1 MEIRDL
7 GRVQRERGTRVT
19 VQAIE
24 TWYAGVRFRS
34 RLEARW
40 AVAFDHLGIAW
51 QYEPQGFVVRGGD
64 PTDSWAYLPDFYL
77 PKTETWLEVKGTLCD
92 LPVDY
97 YHMLVSA
104 VALDGLPGVC
114 NSLCSTGGLLWLGEI
129 PDHRTVLR
137 GTPLHVILQHN
148 QAGPILAGGWCMPCR
163 LGRDGP
169 TVVGRPEG
177 AHFAAL
183 DADAEET
190 VRTYLMEHAYCGW
203 HDPDHPAGRDL
214 IDAYQAARSAR
225 FERGGGA
232 LLCPGRNGASNG
244 RCDS

>member
-1 MEIRDL
+1 MS
-7 GRVQRERGTRVT
+7 

-24 TWYAGVRFRS
+24 TWYARVRVRS

-40 AVAFDHLGIAW
+40 AVAFDRLSIAW
-51 QYEPQGFVVRGGD
+51 QYEPQGFVIQGCGPDER
-64 PTDSWAYLPDFYL
+64 WAYLPDFCL
-77 PKTETWLEVKGTLCD
+77 PETETWVEVKGSTQD
-92 LPVDY
+92 LPADY
-97 YHMLVSA
+97 YDMLVSA
-104 VALDGLPGVC
+104 ITFGGLPGVC

-148 QAGPILAGGWCMPCR
+148 QSGPILAGGWCMPCR

-183 DADAEET
+183 DAGAGET
-190 VRTYLMEHAYCGW
+190 VRTYLSEHAYSRW
-203 HDPDHPAGRDL
+203 HAPDHPAGRDL
-214 IDAYQAARSAR
+214 RDAYQAARSAR

-232 LLCPGRNGASNG
+232 LLCPGRNGASSG
-244 RCDS
+244 RCNS